1 MRALL
6 AKVHGERQ
14 ARSLV
19 RREREERRA
28 REHARIRTKRR
39 KAGEGETNTDVRM
52 HTVTRE
58 ADEHTR
64 IRAEKEVEKHAHAQE
79 GAEVKRRQN
88 LSMRALL
95 AKASGTLNG
104 TVRGVYMMF
113 YCDRSKYHI
122 GN

>member
-1 MRALL
+1 
-6 AKVHGERQ
+6 
-14 ARSLV
+14 
-19 RREREERRA
+19 
-28 REHARIRTKRR
+28 
-39 KAGEGETNTDVRM
+39 M
-52 HTVTRE
+52 HTMTRE

-95 AKASGTLNG
+95 AKVHRERQARSL
-104 TVRGVYMMF
+104 VRQEREEARAREHARIRAYKIL